1 MGKRRVRYWLAIGR
15 ETLRSVWTVSKLRTH
30 RAVTLTVIGLCVLV
44 GEEIAAAKSSVKRE
58 VPEAELTAPQRRAHT
73 QQQTADQRR
82 QREWGGEAAVRKH
95 CLAATGEAPS
105 RAPAALL

>member
-1 MGKRRVRYWLAIGR
+1 
-15 ETLRSVWTVSKLRTH
+15 
-30 RAVTLTVIGLCVLV
+30 
-44 GEEIAAAKSSVKRE
+44 
-58 VPEAELTAPQRRAHT
+58 VPEAELMAPQRKAHT

-105 RAPAALL
+105 SAPAALQ